1 MDKKQLEKELKT
13 IQEMIRELDAMI
25 RDRLPL
31 TK

>member
-1 MDKKQLEKELKT
+1 MDKKQIEKELKT

-31 TK
+31 MK